1 MKFNIKV
8 RIDKMSSNL
17 SVPQVQDQNLQV
29 WLQQLVGT
37 IAKLES
43 EIKDLKQRL
52 EKSEASKN

>member
-1 MKFNIKV
+1 
-8 RIDKMSSNL
+8 MSSNL